1 MTKINRINIHG
12 FKSFAQKTDIPFDDK
27 FNCILGPNGS
37 GKSNVGDA
45 ICFVLGRLSAKSM
58 RAEKASNLIF
68 NGGKKKQPSTSAY
81 VEIAFCN
88 KNKIFPHSE
97 KEVIVN
103 RTVTKKGNSIYKI
116 NGKKRTRSEVLDT
129 LGGARINP
137 DGYNIILQGDITRF
151 VDMSPVERRKIIEEI
166 SDVSAYEEKKHKATL
181 ELNKVED
188 RLNNANI
195 ILKERKTYLRELKKD
210 RDQALK
216 FKETKDKI
224 DSYKATN
231 LHLQIKEKEEI
242 KSKYDL
248 ETSKHQDKINSAQKK
263 IDELKIKVEESR
275 KKIDAINK
283 EIEQKGEKE
292 QLQLH
297 RDVEE
302 LKVSL
307 AQDKTR
313 VSNLKDEINKIKLRK
328 DQFKEELKELSEKA
342 SSYSGKGKELQQQ
355 IYQRNKEIETLNKN
369 IEAFK
374 KKHNIESSQELDEDI
389 ENKDKLIE
397 EKQEEVQKIRQEQ
410 QELLR
415 EKDKIEYQLETIDE
429 RIKKVKEVESDNKDQ
444 VKDLHQKKS
453 EFKNATL
460 RVNKCIEEDSSY
472 ASQLANARGKLT
484 DLQDQ
489 QSKLNAKTRSMQ
501 ATLSGNM
508 AVEGIMSNKTKF
520 SGAVYGTISEL
531 GQVKKK
537 YSLPLESTAGGRLQ
551 NIVVEDDKT
560 ASECIKYLR
569 SNRLGS
575 ASFIPLN
582 KIRYQDIS
590 SDHKKLLSKN
600 GVHDFA
606 LNLISYKPQFK
617 KAFAYVF
624 GNTLVVED
632 IDTARRVGIGT
643 IKMATLDGN
652 MAEASGVMRGGFMN
666 KRSSLGFKE
675 KDSVEALEK
684 VEGEI
689 AQLQGVIS
697 SIFDKRDAN
706 EKEIFSL
713 RNLRAELEAEIIK
726 LEKTLHLEDNDLAAT
741 SNLKKELKEQLM
753 AMEKKLSDVQ
763 RNVSVLNKDLAILK
777 GDKQTLRSK
786 VSELRNPRLLAQLSA
801 YEESKQKTKEDLRG
815 LESDLKNSSLQV
827 DQMILPEREKIQ
839 EILKQHEKEEKE
851 FTLEIN
857 GLSGKIAVSDKELM
871 KKEAESKEFYSK
883 YRELFNKRDQ
893 ESKLFNNFENEIES
907 RREQV
912 RTAERETNLSSLKN
926 AEIKARLAA
935 LTEEFERYKHA
946 EIIKGREQQELQ
958 REINKFEVMLSQMS
972 AVNMKALEI
981 YEEIEKEYT
990 KLVEK
995 RESLDKEKI
1004 DVHALMNEIE
1014 TKKKEHFMTTF
1025 NQANDNFKTIFSN
1038 LFKKGTAFL
1047 HLENEKSPF
1056 EEGLSIKVKLTGN
1069 RYMDIK
1075 SLSGGEK
1082 TLTALSFIFAI
1093 QEYQPAT
1100 FYILDEIDA
1109 ALDKHNSEKL
1119 AKLIRDYSGKAQYVV
1134 ISHNDSLISEADTLF
1149 GVSMNEHGIS
1159 KVTSLKI

>member
-12 FKSFAQKTDIPFDDK
+12 FKSFAHKTDVPFDNK

-68 NGGKKKQPSTSAY
+68 NGGKKKKPSQSAY

-88 KNKIFPHSE
+88 KSKIFPHDE
-97 KEVIVN
+97 DEVIVN
-103 RTVTKKGNSIYKI
+103 RAITKKGNSVYRI
-116 NGKKRTRSEVLDT
+116 NGKKRTRGEVLDT

-188 RLNNANI
+188 RLNNATI
-195 ILKERKTYLRELKKD
+195 ILKERKTYLKELKKD

-216 FKETKDKI
+216 FKEIKDKI

-231 LHLQIKEKEEI
+231 LHLKIKEKEEI
-242 KSKYDL
+242 KSKYDKEL
-248 ETSKHQDKINSAQKK
+248 SKHQDKIDSSQKK
-263 IDELKIKVEESR
+263 IDELKTKSEDSR

-292 QLQLH
+292 QLKLH

-313 VSNLKDEINKIKLRK
+313 VSTLKDEINKIKQRK
-328 DQFKEELKELSEKA
+328 DQFKEELKDLSEKA
-342 SSYSGKGKELQQQ
+342 TSYSGKGKELRQEISQK
-355 IYQRNKEIETLNKN
+355 NKEIETLNKN

-374 KKHNIESSQELDEDI
+374 KKNNIESSQELDQDI

-429 RIKKVKEVESDNKDQ
+429 RIKKVKEVEAGNKGQ
-444 VKDLHQKKS
+444 VKELHNKKS

-460 RVNKCIEEDSSY
+460 RVNKCIEEDSGF
-472 ASQLANARGKLT
+472 ASQLANARSKLT

-489 QSKLNAKTRSMQ
+489 QAKLNAKTRSIQ

-508 AVEGIMSNKTKF
+508 AVEGILSQKNKF
-520 SGAVYGTISEL
+520 SGEIHGTISEL

-537 YSLPLESTAGGRLQ
+537 YATPLEVTAGARMQ

-560 ASECIKYLR
+560 AAECIKYLK
-569 SNRLGS
+569 SNKLGS

-590 SDHKKLLSKN
+590 SENKKLLSKN
-600 GVHDFA
+600 GVHNFA
-606 LNLISYKPQFK
+606 LNLISYKPQFQ

-632 IDTARRVGIGT
+632 LDTARKVGIGT
-643 IKMATLDGN
+643 IKMAMLDGS
-652 MAEASGVMRGGFMN
+652 MAESSGVMRGGFMN
-666 KRSSLGFKE
+666 RRSSLGFKE
-675 KDSVEALEK
+675 KDSIEALER
-684 VEGEI
+684 VEGDI
-689 AQLQGVIS
+689 AQMQGVIS
-697 SIFDKRDAN
+697 SVLDKRDAN

-726 LEKTLHLEDNDLAAT
+726 LEKTLHLEDNDLTAT
-741 SNLKKELKEQLM
+741 SDLKKELKESLVEV
-753 AMEKKLSDVQ
+753 EKKLSNVQ
-763 RNVSVLNKDLAILK
+763 RNVSTLNKDLAMLK
-777 GDKQTLRSK
+777 GDKQSLRSK

-801 YEESKQKTKEDLRG
+801 YEESKQNAKEDLRG

-827 DQMILPEREKIQ
+827 DQLILPEKEKIQ

-851 FTLEIN
+851 FTQEIN
-857 GLSGKIAVSDKELM
+857 GLSGKISISDKELT

-883 YRELFNKRDQ
+883 YRELFNKRDKENQ
-893 ESKLFNNFENEIES
+893 FFNNTENEIES
-907 RREQV
+907 KREHV
-912 RTAERETNLSSLKN
+912 RSAERETNLSSLKN
-926 AEIKARLAA
+926 AEVKARLAA
-935 LTEEFERYKHA
+935 LTEEFEKYKTA
-946 EIIKGREQQELQ
+946 EILKGKQQQELQ
-958 REINKFEVMLSQMS
+958 HEINKFEVMISQMS

-990 KLVEK
+990 LLVDK
-995 RESLDKEKI
+995 RESLEKEKT
-1004 DVHALMNEIE
+1004 DVHTLMNEIE
-1014 TKKKEHFMTTF
+1014 TKKKDHFMKTF
-1025 NQANDNFKTIFSN
+1025 EQANNNFKSIFSN
-1038 LFKKGTAFL
+1038 LFKKGNAFL
-1047 HLENEKSPF
+1047 HLDNEKSPF
-1056 EEGLSIKVKLTGN
+1056 EDGLSIKVKLTGN

-1119 AKLIRDYSGKAQYVV
+1119 AKLIREYSSKAQYVV

-1159 KVTSLKI
+1159 KVTSLRI